1 MVFVLYKKD
10 KNKHKN
16 KKTNQK
22 HEIMKNLTQVV
33 RDEQKLKLMNFID
46 YLPALIVNI
55 FSVLFSTSI
64 ILELRGVVN
73 GWVLVLLSVF
83 IIYFLIQNEVFKVKY
98 IRKVFKGNKNALLPF
113 VGTFVLSVSLATMG
127 MYFYTNKSNQI
138 RDLGTLDKSEQLNQ
152 IRQKYQIQIDN
163 INNLSYE
170 TSKSYEALQTE
181 LKYWK
186 KASANDV
193 SERSEIRKHVD
204 NIQIDISKQRDLFN
218 TDKNSRI
225 NGLNNLMLSETTIA
239 ENKFTNKVNKS
250 KTVDFISY
258 VLLALILITEF
269 STIILN
275 KNVVEKHAVIEQLI
289 DSKLAKTYIIASNIL
304 SSLYMTSKDGW
315 ISINNAKYSYANKD
329 NVLSWDEIKQIY
341 NNFISLGVLVDSDI
355 RIHNDIATG
364 EEKKVLFNRLALNET
379 EAQDKLNQYF
389 DRFMRM

>member
-1 MVFVLYKKD
+1 
-10 KNKHKN
+10 
-16 KKTNQK
+16 
-22 HEIMKNLTQVV
+22 MKNLTQVV

-73 GWVLVLLSVF
+73 GWVLILLSVF

-170 TSKSYEALQTE
+170 TSKSYEALQQE

-186 KASANDV
+186 KASANDID
-193 SERSEIRKHVD
+193 ERKDIRSKV
-204 NIQIDISKQRDLFN
+204 NSIQNDINKQRDLFN
-218 TDKNSRI
+218 IDKNSRI

-258 VLLALILITEF
+258 VLLILITEF

-275 KNVVEKHAVIEQLI
+275 KNVVEKHNVVEQLI

-341 NNFISLGVLVDSDI
+341 NNFISLGILIDSDI